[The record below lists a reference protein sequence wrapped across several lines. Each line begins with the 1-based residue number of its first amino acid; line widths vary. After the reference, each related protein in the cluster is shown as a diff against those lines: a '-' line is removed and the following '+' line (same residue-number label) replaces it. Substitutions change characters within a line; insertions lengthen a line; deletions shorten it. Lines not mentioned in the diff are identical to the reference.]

1 MSVLDESVLQ
11 LLPPSIV
18 RPFRVV
24 KNTNQVTT
32 AHMALMQVFVK
43 ERPGPDDLKLA
54 RQYYQAAQAH
64 IELLGTDLTAL
75 IDDPER
81 ASRVA
86 TGCKEGEKLYHR
98 ILEDFA
104 EEIEKFN
111 EKLCR
116 RLRKRKTCCRRV
128 RNRKRRRRMENLLV
142 FFPVVDIS
150 L

>member
-111 EKLCR
+111 EKREIVQAVTQEKDMLQESSQQ
-116 RLRKRKTCCRRV
+116 KKKTEDG
-128 RNRKRRRRMENLLV
+128 KYSG
-142 FFPVVDIS
+142 FFPCC
-150 L
+150 